1 MTGASAAGTRCA
13 AIRRIDWHRAAELIA
28 KGRTIATAAAEVGCS
43 RSQLSRRR
51 NHDPVFRRWIE
62 DCRAFGDGPMAGLRS
77 TLHAAIEHEVK
88 DGNVRVILWLADR
101 LKLVSPPN
109 ERTPEQEL
117 QALLGNLS
125 SEELRE
131 FESLRGASETEQ
143 EA

>member
-1 MTGASAAGTRCA
+1 MTGASAAGTRRA
-13 AIRRIDWHRAAELIA
+13 AFRRIDWHRGAALIA
-28 KGRTIATAAAEVGCS
+28 KGQTIANAAAQIGCS

-62 DCRAFGDGPMAGLRS
+62 DCRAFGDGPMAGLRGA
-77 TLHAAIEHEVK
+77 LHAAIEHEVK

-101 LKLVSPPN
+101 LKLVSPPD

-117 QALLGNLS
+117 QALLGNLT

-131 FESLRGASETEQ
+131 FEGLRGASEAEQ